1 MLRNVKQ
8 YLRPTTI
15 EEAVT
20 LAQTNPH
27 ACYLGGGA
35 WVVAQGD
42 PQLETVVDLQGLGLD
57 KIESDVEGVRLGA
70 RVTLQQLL
78 EEAAVSELA
87 DGLANWQMG
96 CWRRRRT
103 TPNRTRCVNRARS
116 AGR

>member
-8 YLRPTTI
+8 YLRPTTL

-35 WVVAQGD
+35 WIVAQGD

-78 EEAAVSELA
+78 EEARSHYLEARLDHVQLVER
-87 DGLANWQMG
+87 GANVQLL
-96 CWRRRRT
+96 R
-103 TPNRTRCVNRARS
+103 
-116 AGR
+116 